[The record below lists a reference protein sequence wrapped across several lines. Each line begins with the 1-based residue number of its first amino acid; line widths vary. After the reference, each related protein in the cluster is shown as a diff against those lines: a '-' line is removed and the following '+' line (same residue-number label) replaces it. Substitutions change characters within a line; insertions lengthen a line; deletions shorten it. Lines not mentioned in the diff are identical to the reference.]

1 MIRDVMQNHLLQLLA
16 LVAMEAPI
24 SLLADDV
31 RNRKVEVLRCIEP
44 IQMDDVVVG
53 QYVADPAKGQVSE
66 CFVVFV
72 VWGLGSGFWGRLA
85 NTGLDTN

>member
-66 CFVVFV
+66 LLMVLSFR
-72 VWGLGSGFWGRLA
+72 VWGLGF
-85 NTGLDTN
+85 